1 MDQTPVTAKS
11 LGRSYMIDAGTLE
24 HAYKYTWSGFLGWE
38 QRSHADNWVLLPDN
52 LGPHLS
58 IDESSLHDDLFTI
71 VTNKDGHGRSGTVV
85 AMVRG
90 TKAEDVIK
98 VLMQIPEE
106 ERKKVKEVTMDLSES
121 MRSIIE
127 AAFPDATITLDCFH
141 IMKRCL
147 EAVEE
152 FRLRYKREAQAEI
165 NREMR
170 RYKKRQKRNAEH
182 RRWYARTH
190 PRTYKGKK
198 RGRKARRKNEP
209 FRPPVLSNGDTL
221 VELLTRSKHALTQTH
236 DKWSERQQARMR
248 LLFQMYPKLK
258 ELYDIVN
265 KLRSIFRS
273 KKLTRDEAKAKLHEW
288 YQAVADCTI
297 REIKSARDAIKSRE
311 DNVLNYFIERST
323 NASAESFNSKLKA
336 FRAQLRGIR
345 DLPFFIF
352 RICKVFG

>member
-1 MDQTPVTAKS
+1 
-11 LGRSYMIDAGTLE
+11 MIDAGTLE
-24 HAYKYTWSGFLGWE
+24 HAYKYTWSGFLSWE

-71 VTNKDGHGRSGTVV
+71 VTNKEGHGRSGTVV

-152 FRLRYKREAQAEI
+152 LRLRYKREAQAEI

-170 RYKKRQKRNAEH
+170 ATRNA
-182 RRWYARTH
+182 RNGMPTIGDGTQGPIQGNTRARSADARPDART
-190 PRTYKGKK
+190 
-198 RGRKARRKNEP
+198 N
-209 FRPPVLSNGDTL
+209 
-221 VELLTRSKHALTQTH
+221 RS
-236 DKWSERQQARMR
+236 D
-248 LLFQMYPKLK
+248 
-258 ELYDIVN
+258 
-265 KLRSIFRS
+265 LRS
-273 KKLTRDEAKAKLHEW
+273 
-288 YQAVADCTI
+288 
-297 REIKSARDAIKSRE
+297 
-311 DNVLNYFIERST
+311 
-323 NASAESFNSKLKA
+323 
-336 FRAQLRGIR
+336 
-345 DLPFFIF
+345 
-352 RICKVFG
+352 